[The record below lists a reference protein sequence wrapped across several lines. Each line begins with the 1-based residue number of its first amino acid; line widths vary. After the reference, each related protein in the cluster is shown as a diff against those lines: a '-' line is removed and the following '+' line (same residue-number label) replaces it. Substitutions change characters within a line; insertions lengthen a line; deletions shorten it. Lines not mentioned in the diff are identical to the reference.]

1 MCLRWH
7 HFGIAW
13 LLAWAGESASVLDM
27 MTQTEPGSAWRK
39 PSTGHC
45 PPGASVSVPFGSHR
59 GCFCNFGF
67 SGLLHWDPSGG
78 RYRGACTQTPCPSGT
93 EPGQYAGE
101 CFCRP
106 PSIGH
111 IVWRRAESK
120 GSEGGKNS
128 TGTLGVASF
137 HGECVLLP
145 CPDGSSRASDWLDHG
160 VRLPRCS
167 CRSGQVG
174 GFIWQPNA
182 SRFSGRCVDE
192 NPCAPGYAGGRMIA
206 FHAPHGK
213 PSGSAQVRML
223 GKCERVVCPPHADID
238 ESGLCHC
245 QPPYNGS
252 QITWNAE
259 LLMYSGECS
268 PYFHCPPRTVYR
280 KVDLS
285 VVNRRLACV
294 CRDGYAGGHM
304 SWDAWGHRVWHGDCQ
319 LVACPLGAQ
328 RHGDGLCH
336 CRNGSLTWDAIR
348 GNYEGLC
355 AQGHRQ
361 KHEPW
366 RPQRPTRLIRHR
378 GAGKDGQA
386 QTETAKTNRERQQP
400 SAIPR
405 QNANH
410 HSSNDTRE
418 SAAAHPAAKHGTS
431 DVTSDS
437 EKDTPV
443 KPSSRALK
451 FAHKVPT
458 EGAAVFFH
466 AFWCCKAAAGV
477 DHPDAAYTASSQ
489 SWINLTEGVGS
500 LQEFAACV
508 LALMKFTESVRG
520 VVARHC
526 QSPVRFF
533 ANGSSVGIMAWLG
546 GRSSFY
552 VDCDAFNT
560 SATAPSASLI
570 TLLTRLECLLIQ
582 QLRLPI
588 QSCLTVNPTKILT
601 ARVNIVFEYFV
612 TYVLAD
618 VAKFQFAEVCLSLK
632 GIGPM
637 GTGMKSEMR
646 PCFHGLEEASDGAWQ
661 PTKVPK
667 DELWLPDGTV
677 VPMRLYPNSQN
688 LVHQAQMGAQV
699 PALFATLCGDR
710 RASSRRLSGE
720 LGAFL

>member
-27 MTQTEPGSAWRK
+27 MTQTEPGSAWRN
-39 PSTGHC
+39 PSTGHNC
-45 PPGASVSVPFGSHR
+45 PPGASFSVQFGGHG

-67 SGLLHWDPSGG
+67 SGLLRWDPSGG
-78 RYRGACTQTPCPSGT
+78 RYRGACTQTPCPGGT
-93 EPGQYAGE
+93 VPGHYAGE

-160 VRLPRCS
+160 VRRPRCS

-182 SRFSGRCVDE
+182 SRFSGQCVDE

-206 FHAPHGK
+206 SNAHHGK
-213 PSGSAQVRML
+213 LSGSTQVRML
-223 GKCERVVCPPHADID
+223 GKCERVVCPLHADID
-238 ESGLCHC
+238 ESGLCRC

-252 QITWNAE
+252 QITWDAE

-285 VVNRRLACV
+285 VVNKRLACV

-336 CRNGSLTWDAIR
+336 CRNGSLTWDALR
-348 GNYEGLC
+348 GKYEGLC
-355 AQGHRQ
+355 AQGRRQ

-378 GAGKDGQA
+378 GTGKDGQA
-386 QTETAKTNRERQQP
+386 QTEHQQP
-400 SAIPR
+400 PTAPR
-405 QNANH
+405 QNPNQSNH
-410 HSSNDTRE
+410 HSSNDTHE
-418 SAAAHPAAKHGTS
+418 SAVAHPAANPGTS
-431 DVTSDS
+431 NS
-437 EKDTPV
+437 EKDTPG
-443 KPSSRALK
+443 KPSSRAVK

-466 AFWCCKAAAGV
+466 AFW
-477 DHPDAAYTASSQ
+477 HPIRT
-489 SWINLTEGVGS
+489 
-500 LQEFAACV
+500 
-508 LALMKFTESVRG
+508 
-520 VVARHC
+520 
-526 QSPVRFF
+526 
-533 ANGSSVGIMAWLG
+533 
-546 GRSSFY
+546 
-552 VDCDAFNT
+552 
-560 SATAPSASLI
+560 
-570 TLLTRLECLLIQ
+570 
-582 QLRLPI
+582 
-588 QSCLTVNPTKILT
+588 
-601 ARVNIVFEYFV
+601 
-612 TYVLAD
+612 
-618 VAKFQFAEVCLSLK
+618 FAEPILRFV
-632 GIGPM
+632 
-637 GTGMKSEMR
+637 
-646 PCFHGLEEASDGAWQ
+646 
-661 PTKVPK
+661 
-667 DELWLPDGTV
+667 
-677 VPMRLYPNSQN
+677 
-688 LVHQAQMGAQV
+688 
-699 PALFATLCGDR
+699 
-710 RASSRRLSGE
+710 
-720 LGAFL
+720 